1 MIEPS
6 IRINSLN
13 LFSKIDI
20 YMANTSDIKNGLCI
34 KFNGKLCQII
44 EFQHV
49 KPGKGP
55 AFVRTKMRQIE
66 SGKVLDN
73 TFSAGHKIETVRIE
87 NREYQYLFEETDF
100 FIFMNN
106 ETFEQVSIPKTMVE
120 KPEFLVEGMT
130 CNILFHA
137 EEEAPLVVELP
148 MHIISEVTYT
158 EPGIKG
164 DTATNTM
171 KPATLATG
179 AEVRVPLF
187 IDNGETIKVD
197 TRTGMYVERVKS

>member
-1 MIEPS
+1 VAS
-6 IRINSLN
+6 IAKTQ
-13 LFSKIDI
+13 F
-20 YMANTSDIKNGLCI
+20 MANTSDIKNGLCMI
-34 KFNGKLCQII
+34 FNGKIVTVV

-66 SGKVLDN
+66 TGKVIDN
-73 TFSAGHKIETVRIE
+73 TFSAGHKIEPVRIE
-87 NREYQYLFEETDF
+87 NREYQYLYQEGTD

-106 ETFEQVSIPKTMVE
+106 ESFEQVNIPMKMIE
-120 KPEFLVEGMT
+120 KPAFLVEGMT
-130 CNILFHA
+130 CNILYHA
-137 EEEAPLVVELP
+137 EEEMPLVVELP
-148 MHIISEVTYT
+148 MYIISEVTYT

-171 KPATLATG
+171 KPATIATG

-187 IDNGETIKVD
+187 IDNGEIIKVD
-197 TRTGMYVERVKS
+197 TRTGMYVERVKN